1 MPREHRRT
9 WGQGLGVLP
18 AFPSKPREKLPTFTP
33 AQSSPE
39 TRKGVEMLR
48 AARNFFI
55 FFFLIGNE
63 HCLQDSAGLSDDQRL
78 RSKRKLPI

>member
-18 AFPSKPREKLPTFTP
+18 AFLSKPREKLPTFTP

-39 TRKGVEMLR
+39 TRNGVEMLG
-48 AARNFFI
+48 AARNFF
-55 FFFLIGNE
+55 FFFFSDRKRALSARQRGLIG
-63 HCLQDSAGLSDDQRL
+63 
-78 RSKRKLPI
+78 